1 MTYMLKDILKITLA
15 LAIAI
20 GFSACNP
27 AATPAKQETK
37 LQSIV
42 KKGEL
47 VLGTSGNM
55 APMTHSIDN
64 GTTAVGFDIDL
75 AQSIADT
82 MGVNLVIKVMP
93 LNKLVDAVNNG
104 EVDIV
109 ISNLTITPERNTK
122 VAFVGPYITSGKC
135 IVTQAPDLANASK
148 EELNAS
154 HKRIAVTLGST
165 SEEFVNIAMPGITP
179 VAVNTQEDAI
189 SLVRNHKVAAF
200 LTEYPVCTAIIKNN
214 PNDKF
219 ISVFTNLTY
228 DPIGIAIAPE
238 NTHLQ
243 NWMQN
248 FLTRADNVGLLEALA
263 AKWFK

>member
-1 MTYMLKDILKITLA
+1 MTKNIFKIALV

-20 GFSACNP
+20 GFSACNGS
-27 AATPAKQETK
+27 ATPPTQETK
-37 LQSIV
+37 LQSII

-55 APMTHSIDN
+55 TPMTRSID
-64 GTTAVGFDIDL
+64 GGKTAVGFDIDL

-82 MGVNLVIKVMP
+82 MDVKLVIKVMP
-93 LNKLVDAVNNG
+93 LNKLVDAVNSG
-104 EVDIV
+104 AVDIV
-109 ISNLTITPERNTK
+109 ISNLTITPERNAK
-122 VAFVGPYITSGKC
+122 VAFVGPYLTSGKC
-135 IVTQAPDLANASK
+135 IVTQVPDLAHASK

-165 SEEFVNIAMPGITP
+165 SEQFVNMAMPGITP

-189 SLVRNHKVAAF
+189 NLLRDHKVAAF
-200 LTEYPVCTAIIKNN
+200 LTEYPVCKAIITNN
-214 PNDKF
+214 PDDKF

-228 DPIGIAIAPE
+228 DPIGIAIAPQ

-243 NWMQN
+243 NWTQN
-248 FLTRADNVGLLEALA
+248 FLVRAENMGLLQALA
-263 AKWFK
+263 NKWFK